1 VVGIYRSQTQGRVR
15 MSTTPAPH
23 DGLGV
28 AQYAWCTSPLRR
40 YVDLVNQRQ
49 LIAAVHGRGAPY
61 RRGDSELFAVVSGF
75 DAAYTMYAE
84 FQEQMERYWSL
95 RWLQQESV
103 RRCEARVIKGDLLRL
118 QGLPLIVRLAGAAAY
133 ERGQRL
139 ELEIGGIDLLELV
152 PQARIVRALASG
164 ADGAGEPIDPDGD
177 MGDSDPDSASE
188 AAAQDDSAG
197 GAAPDTDGRAT
208 TDAVSAGL
216 PGALATAPT
225 PAPAMLHDPD
235 GPGR

>member
-1 VVGIYRSQTQGRVR
+1 

-28 AQYAWCTSPLRR
+28 SQYAWCTSPLRR

-49 LIAAVHGRGAPY
+49 LIAALRGGGAPY

-103 RRCEARVIKGDLLRL
+103 RRIEARVIKGDIVRL
-118 QGLPLIVRLAGAAAY
+118 QGLPMTARLAAATAF

-139 ELEIGGIDLLELV
+139 ELEIAGVDLVELA
-152 PQARIVRALASG
+152 PQARIVQALAGQREAAGEAQDADGDSTDADTLSAGEGAGDAATESG
-164 ADGAGEPIDPDGD
+164 ADPLGGNGPAGFADPVIDPAALSPTDTVSEAQGHGSTGAGG
-177 MGDSDPDSASE
+177 S
-188 AAAQDDSAG
+188 G
-197 GAAPDTDGRAT
+197 G
-208 TDAVSAGL
+208 
-216 PGALATAPT
+216 
-225 PAPAMLHDPD
+225 
-235 GPGR
+235 